1 MFEPTGSRLPEEE
14 VDLLDDL
21 MSKMLKLR
29 PEERITMDEVVRHP
43 WFFFNNPVIPARH
56 SPEKQPAEDEVVRP
70 SWLSLQTSSVIS
82 V

>member
-14 VDLLDDL
+14 VHLLDDL

-43 WFFFNNPVIPARH
+43 WFFLNNPVIPARH
-56 SPEKQPAEDEVVRP
+56 SPEKQLAKDEVVRP